1 MAWSLPWISNKMIDA
16 LTTRRQQTAVTAI
29 IVLMALGSIT
39 AARTA
44 GAAAKWAEEPLQQ
57 YGWDTKELKN
67 KVQHGDV
74 TTFELGTPNYQIL
87 NPEDEPE
94 FITEDQPHYREM
106 LRRLTSSSNGT
117 DTIDM
122 AMPGVVSSVSASAT
136 AVEEAPRRPMWE
148 KFSATAAED
157 APRRPKWEKLRKR
170 SHPEQPEESELENS
184 ELEVE
189 AVPIDKRSIHPK
201 VQIYAGA
208 RPFQTRIANLT

>member
-1 MAWSLPWISNKMIDA
+1 MALPLPWISNKMIDA
-16 LTTRRQQTAVTAI
+16 LTRRQRRTAVT
-29 IVLMALGSIT
+29 VFLMLMALGSIT
-39 AARTA
+39 AART
-44 GAAAKWAEEPLQQ
+44 GSSKWAEPLQQ

-122 AMPGVVSSVSASAT
+122 AMPGVISSVSASAT
-136 AVEEAPRRPMWE
+136 AV
-148 KFSATAAED
+148 ED

-170 SHPEQPEESELENS
+170 SHSEVAKQSESEPFMEQ
-184 ELEVE
+184 E
-189 AVPIDKRSIHPK
+189 AVPLNKRSVQPK
-201 VQIYAGA
+201 VEIYAGA
-208 RPFQTRIANLT
+208 RPFQTRIANLS

>member
-1 MAWSLPWISNKMIDA
+1 MQRLMALSWPWISNKMIDA
-16 LTTRRQQTAVTAI
+16 LTTRQRQRCAV
-29 IVLMALGSIT
+29 IVILMLMALGSIA
-39 AARTA
+39 AAR
-44 GAAAKWAEEPLQQ
+44 AATKEANWPEPLQQ

-122 AMPGVVSSVSASAT
+122 AMPGVVSSVSASA
-136 AVEEAPRRPMWE
+136 
-148 KFSATAAED
+148 AAGED
-157 APRRPKWEKLRKR
+157 LPRRPKWEKLRKR
-170 SHPEQPEESELENS
+170 SSNPDAPKHIEQQQHAELEM
-184 ELEVE
+184 E
-189 AVPIDKRSIHPK
+189 AAPLDKRSIQPK

-208 RPFQTRIANLT
+208 KPFQTRIANLS